1 MYMEYRKY
9 IRELIHKTMIKVE
22 RIRLKE
28 VDLTLPDR
36 ASLEELRVILTKHF
50 KTTNIQFDY
59 TLTD

>member
-1 MYMEYRKY
+1 
-9 IRELIHKTMIKVE
+9 MIKVE

-50 KTTNIQFDY
+50 KTNNIQFDY